1 MEQVL
6 RKQVPLDIGTL
17 DLQVNFKFVP
27 NGTQGDSVQR
37 QSSPITVTPS
47 VASGSPATD
56 NQKRA
61 LAGMARRLG
70 RQIDLDRLSKAEA
83 SNLIDELGAELRRG

>member
-6 RKQVPLDIGTL
+6 RRQVPLDIGTL
-17 DLQVNFKFVP
+17 DLQIAFRFVP
-27 NGTQGDSVQR
+27 NGTAGSNVEH
-37 QSSPITVTPS
+37 QSNPITTTPS
-47 VASGSPATD
+47 LVSSPATE

-83 SNLIDELGAELRRG
+83 SNLIDELGAELRRR